1 MLTYRTQLIPMEAL
15 ARTGRKLLGGR
26 ATSLTVHNT
35 ANPNATADNHA
46 DWLTRDLDA
55 GVSPHIF
62 VDDKEAVRVLP
73 LNEQGWHAGTNAG
86 NTTSVGIEVC
96 EFSDRARQDATDE
109 NAQRL
114 IADMLTGK
122 APAGWNLTH
131 LTIKDVRTHQSWSGK
146 YCPRMLL
153 PWWGRFIAETQQLM
167 GEEAQ
172 MYIYGVVVDLGDPAH
187 RSALRAIA
195 AKYNDKL
202 VEGAIAVAYHAAQG
216 ENADAY
222 IAYTSTHGLEHH
234 SDTNGEAGRMVLRSA
249 GTVPSGDNG
258 RLADYEARFDRIAA
272 SLAAAQGAIP
282 K

>member
-1 MLTYRTQLIPMEAL
+1 MLTYRTQLIPMEAR

-26 ATSLTVHNT
+26 ATSLTAHNT
-35 ANPNATADNHA
+35 ANQNATADNHA

-131 LTIKDVRTHQSWSGK
+131 LALKDVRTHQSWSGK

-153 PWWGRFIAETQQLM
+153 PWWDRFIAETRTLM
-167 GEEAQ
+167 APAPAPLPVEYRA
-172 MYIYGVVVDLGDPAH
+172 VVGW
-187 RSALRAIA
+187 S
-195 AKYNDKL
+195 
-202 VEGAIAVAYHAAQG
+202 
-216 ENADAY
+216 EN
-222 IAYTSTHGLEHH
+222 
-234 SDTNGEAGRMVLRSA
+234 
-249 GTVPSGDNG
+249 
-258 RLADYEARFDRIAA
+258 AA
-272 SLAAAQGAIP
+272 SLDILKKLADGLYVRLISDGPAFYAHASLDKCKALEAQIAWDKRLHRFHALPVAKHVYQQMGVADGIGEGEWRVVVE
-282 K
+282 